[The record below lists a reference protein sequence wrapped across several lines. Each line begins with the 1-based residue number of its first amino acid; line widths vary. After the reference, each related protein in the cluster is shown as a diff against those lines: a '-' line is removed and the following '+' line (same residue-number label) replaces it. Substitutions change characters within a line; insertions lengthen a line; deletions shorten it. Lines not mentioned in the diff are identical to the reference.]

1 MSATTMTH
9 KERLRAALAGR
20 VVDHPPAALWG
31 HDFKRE
37 WSAADLAA
45 FTVESYRAY
54 GWDLIKLNPR
64 ATYYYEAW
72 GSVYQP
78 TGNSQPRLQSHT
90 VNSAED
96 LANLP
101 EIDVTGGVFGEQI
114 DGLRRVVAE
123 VGAEV
128 DVIQTVFNP
137 LTIASGLLAMRPP
150 AFREL
155 TRHRPALVHKG
166 LATIARVLAR
176 YAAACRDAG
185 AGGIFFAT
193 VDWGTRDATDEA
205 FYREFGR
212 PYDLQVLAAVHEAP
226 LNVLHVCRDHNLLEL
241 LLDYPVAAFNWDDH
255 GAGNLSLAAAR
266 QKTPLA
272 VVGGIGRTTLRD
284 GAPEEIAAQARQALS
299 ETGGRRVILAAGCSV
314 DPTAPAAN
322 LRAVAVAARGG

>member
-1 MSATTMTH
+1 MATTMSH
-9 KERLRAALAGR
+9 KERLRAALAGQT
-20 VVDHPPAALWG
+20 VDHPPAALWG

-45 FTVESYRAY
+45 FTLEAYRSY

-64 ATYYYEAW
+64 ATYYFEAW

-78 TGNSQPRLQSHT
+78 TGNTQPRLRSHT

-101 EIDVTGGVFGEQI
+101 EIDATTGVFGEQL

-123 VGAEV
+123 VGSDV

-137 LTIASGLLAMRPP
+137 LTVASGLLGTRPA
-150 AFREL
+150 AFHEL
-155 TRHRPALVHKG
+155 TQHRPALVHKG
-166 LATIARVLAR
+166 LATLASVLAR
-176 YAAACRDAG
+176 YATACRDAG
-185 AGGIFFAT
+185 ASGIFFAT
-193 VDWGTRDATDEA
+193 VDWGTRDAADEA
-205 FYREFGR
+205 FYHEYGR

-226 LNVLHVCRDHNLLEL
+226 LNVLHVCRDNNLLEL

-255 GAGNLSLAAAR
+255 GAGNASLAAAQ

-272 VVGGIGRTTLRD
+272 VMGGIGRNTLRD
-284 GAPEEIAAQARQALS
+284 GTPQEITAQARQALAD
-299 ETGGRRVILAAGCSV
+299 TGGRRIVLAAGCSV
-314 DPTAPAAN
+314 APEAPAAN
-322 LRAVAVAARGG
+322 LRAVADAARGG

>member
-1 MSATTMTH
+1 MTAATMSH
-9 KERLRAALAGR
+9 KQRLRAALAGQD
-20 VVDHPPAALWG
+20 VDHAPVALWG
-31 HDFKRE
+31 HDFRRE
-37 WSAADLAA
+37 WSAAELAEA
-45 FTVESYRAY
+45 TLESYRAY

-78 TGNSQPRLQSHT
+78 TGSSQPRLQRHT

-101 EIDVTGGVFGEQI
+101 EIDPSSGVFGEQL
-114 DGLRRVVAE
+114 DALRRVTAE
-123 VGAEV
+123 AGAEV

-137 LTIASGLLAMRPP
+137 LTVASGLLAMRPA
-150 AFREL
+150 AFLEL

-185 AGGIFFAT
+185 ASGVFFAT
-193 VDWGTRDATDEA
+193 VDWGTRDAADEP
-205 FYREFGR
+205 FYREYGR

-226 LNVLHVCRDHNLLEL
+226 VNVLHVCRDRNLLEL

-255 GAGNLSLAAAR
+255 GTGNPSLAAAQR
-266 QKTPLA
+266 QTAQA
-272 VVGGIGRTTLRD
+272 VMGGIGRDTLRD
-284 GAPEEIAAQARQALS
+284 GTPEEIAAQARQALA
-299 ETGGRRVILAAGCSV
+299 ETGGRRVIVAAGCSV
-314 DPTAPAAN
+314 DPAAPAAN
-322 LRAVAVAARGG
+322 LRAVVETVGRS